1 VKFLPT
7 IALGSGLGGAL
18 RYAVDLASIQLGA
31 GTFPAGTLLANLS
44 GSLLIGWLAGRWATG
59 GAVTPHPGKW
69 HFWMTG
75 FCGGY
80 TTFSAFAWQVLEMIR
95 TGEAQAAGVYAA
107 VSVGLGLIGVWV
119 GLSVGMRGRKTAV
132 GEGGSG

>member
-1 VKFLPT
+1 MKFVPT

-18 RYAVDLASIQLGA
+18 RYAVDLVSIQAGA
-31 GTFPAGTLLANLS
+31 GTFPAGTLLANVT

-59 GAVTPHPGKW
+59 GALAPHPGRW

-80 TTFSAFAWQVLEMIR
+80 TTFSAFAWQALDMIR
-95 TGEAQAAGVYAA
+95 QGEAQAAGFYAA
-107 VSVGLGLIGVWV
+107 ASIGLGMIAVWV
-119 GLSVGMRGRKTAV
+119 GLSIGVRGRGDCV
-132 GEGGSG
+132 GGDTE